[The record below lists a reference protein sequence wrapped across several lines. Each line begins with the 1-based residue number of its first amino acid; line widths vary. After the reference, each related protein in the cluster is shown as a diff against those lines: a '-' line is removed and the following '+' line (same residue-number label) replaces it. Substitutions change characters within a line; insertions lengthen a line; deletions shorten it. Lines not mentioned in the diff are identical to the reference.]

1 MLNKIIGIFLLFI
14 IVFFLKNKLTN
25 WVKSIISSKS
35 SSSNDN
41 NNDNNDNI
49 NTISKTTIIKE
60 SENTNDT
67 ELPEYIFSKTF
78 QGNKDNYVFKT
89 EVYDNPSGD
98 PLYIYKTGYYKDN
111 YNL

>member
-1 MLNKIIGIFLLFI
+1 
-14 IVFFLKNKLTN
+14 TN

-35 SSSNDN
+35 SSSNNDYNDN
-41 NNDNNDNI
+41 NNDNDNDI
-49 NTISKTTIIKE
+49 DTISKTSIIKD
-60 SENTNDT
+60 SQNTNDT

-78 QGNKDNYVFKT
+78 QGEKENYVFKT
-89 EVYDNPSGD
+89 EAYDNPSGD